1 MKGLPNQLTILR
13 IFIIPVF
20 VLAYYIPWEFRPWL
34 TAGLFLTAAVT
45 DALDG
50 YLARKWQQTSAFGAF
65 LDPVADK
72 LVVATALVLLVAN
85 PAVQEKVWAV
95 PLLTITVAVI
105 VGREIVV
112 SALREWMAEAGNRA
126 TVAVSWIGKFKTAAQ
141 MTAITLLLFT
151 DQSGGWLFQI
161 GEALLYVAGF
171 LTLWSMFKYLKA
183 AWPDLMKK

>member
-13 IFIIPVF
+13 ILIIPVF

-34 TAGLFLTAAVT
+34 TAGLFLLAAIT

-85 PAVQEKVWAV
+85 PSVQAKVWAV
-95 PLLTITVAVI
+95 PLLTVTVAII

-112 SALREWMAEAGNRA
+112 SALREWMAEAGHRA

-141 MTAITLLLFT
+141 MTAITMLLFT
-151 DQSGGWLFQI
+151 DQRGGWMFTL
-161 GEALLYVAGF
+161 GEILLYIAGI
-171 LTLWSMFKYLKA
+171 LTLWSMLKYLQA